1 MRTGGKTALTV
12 RGACLTAGLTFSLV
26 IASTELPVQ
35 VAIDDG
41 AVSIEADNQSI
52 RAILE
57 ELSRQTQLVVTS
69 EDALDELVSVQIR
82 QPTLPDAL
90 RSLLRQKSY
99 MLHQVD
105 HAPDNDDLGD
115 EKYSRLWIFTDELDS
130 AQPGWRTK
138 AKLWPDDDSDIET
151 IDYQILALSD
161 DSGDREEAMV
171 GFGEIGGRR
180 GIDYLQQ
187 GLSDPDERVREE
199 AIESLIEIGGTE
211 SIHALGIALN
221 DPDTGVRIDA
231 VDAMGEIGGQDAIK
245 YLQLAMT
252 DENHIVRE
260 AAAEWLTELAWRR
273 E

>member
-1 MRTGGKTALTV
+1 MRTGGKSALTV
-12 RGACLTAGLTFSLV
+12 RGACLAAGLTFCL
-26 IASTELPVQ
+26 A
-35 VAIDDG
+35 VAFAEPAVEVVTSDG
-41 AVSIEADNQSI
+41 AISIKAENQSL
-52 RAILE
+52 RAVFE
-57 ELSRQTQLVVTS
+57 ELSRQSILFVIS
-69 EDALDELVSVQIR
+69 EDALDDLVTVDIHQL
-82 QPTLPDAL
+82 TLPEAI

-99 MLHQVD
+99 MLHQLD
-105 HAPDNDDLGD
+105 YGSDT
-115 EKYSRLWIFTDELDS
+115 EKSNSAASNKLWIFPDEHGT
-130 AQPGWRTK
+130 AQPAWSTK
-138 AKLWPDDDSDIET
+138 AGLRPDDGSDFEMV
-151 IDYQILALSD
+151 DYQILALSD

-199 AIESLIEIGGTE
+199 AIESLVEIGGPE